1 MISKLI
7 NKQSLLYAIPVI
19 VAVGLLVASLIDR
32 TLMGPFFIHSA
43 IYADLAM
50 VLFWIAL
57 TIQSNQS
64 LTREGFIRGLKDNWL
79 GLVITFV
86 VSTAIINTVEP
97 SLRILADETNLL
109 GVSKDLFYQRSATL
123 TISAKWYYET
133 LWPLSSVIERR
144 PTLYPFFVCILHFFR
159 GFSVSNAFLVN
170 AIVIPLFVFQG
181 YRFAKALGG
190 ETFGVAA
197 GLLVLAHPV
206 VMMSARSGGF
216 DVIAAFFALLVLK
229 SFLDHCCKPSA
240 DTLAML
246 WLYLCMST
254 HVRYEGVLTQAIA
267 FVALFALRLVR
278 WSDIRPRLLLYVV
291 SPLLLLPR
299 FWQAIVKAND
309 QEEPLSIT
317 LFSLRY
323 LRDNSVEY
331 LKLLRTPFD
340 FSHPHN
346 PLVILLGL
354 LGLLLILS
362 AVRSLYT
369 TRPRNEPFLKF
380 TLFAA
385 AWFLITW
392 VLIFSYVWGKSLHP
406 ASTRL
411 FVVVDAAFSLSAAW
425 FITVTLRRFP
435 QWITM
440 LLSAS
445 FIFFTV
451 PVASEA
457 RLLNQ
462 LTLTRHTAQ
471 CWRYFERLN
480 DKRILIITDRPGM
493 YSVMNYGAMDL
504 SVAKQNRALLTELSR
519 HLFQDIYVI
528 QEINLTTKKPTPA
541 TEIWPTVDK
550 ETVQEFQNDANL
562 TTRISR
568 IKHKERY

>member
-1 MISKLI
+1 MGST
-7 NKQSLLYAIPVI
+7 SLP
-19 VAVGLLVASLIDR
+19 
-32 TLMGPFFIHSA
+32 
-43 IYADLAM
+43 
-50 VLFWIAL
+50 
-57 TIQSNQS
+57 
-64 LTREGFIRGLKDNWL
+64 
-79 GLVITFV
+79 
-86 VSTAIINTVEP
+86 
-97 SLRILADETNLL
+97 
-109 GVSKDLFYQRSATL
+109 
-123 TISAKWYYET
+123 
-133 LWPLSSVIERR
+133 
-144 PTLYPFFVCILHFFR
+144 
-159 GFSVSNAFLVN
+159 
-170 AIVIPLFVFQG
+170 
-181 YRFAKALGG
+181 
-190 ETFGVAA
+190 
-197 GLLVLAHPV
+197 
-206 VMMSARSGGF
+206 
-216 DVIAAFFALLVLK
+216 AFFALLVLK
-229 SFLDHCCKPSA
+229 SFLDHCLKPSA
-240 DTLAML
+240 DTLALL

-254 HVRYEGVLTQAIA
+254 HVRYEGILTQAIT

-346 PLVILLGL
+346 PLILLFGL

-362 AVRSLYT
+362 AVSSLYT
-369 TRPRNEPFLKF
+369 TRPRNEPFIKF

-385 AWFLITW
+385 AWFLVTW

-411 FVVVDAAFSLSAAW
+411 FVVVDVAFSLSAAW
-425 FITVTLRRFP
+425 FITVALRRFP
-435 QWITM
+435 QWITI
-440 LLSAS
+440 LLSAT
-445 FIFFTV
+445 FIFFAV

-462 LTLTRHTAQ
+462 LTLTRHAAQ
-471 CWRYFERLN
+471 CWRYFESLN

-493 YSVMNYGAMDL
+493 YSVMNYGAMDV
-504 SVAKQNRALLTELSR
+504 SVAKQNHALLTELSR